1 MLDVKRL
8 IGEVAAQNGIR
19 VEADDPV
26 FALATIN
33 QIMLAEAMREFNEQI
48 RERTVE
54 FETSF
59 GKAERRAGHVLAQ
72 EVKESA
78 AQMRQ
83 ELQKDIHVAGVKA
96 REIVH
101 QVNAANRRSN
111 LMRWTAAGIVA
122 GALLFGGGVWLGT
135 LMH

>member
-48 RERTVE
+48 RERMVE

-83 ELQKDIHVAGVKA
+83 ELQKDIHAAGMKA

-101 QVNAANRRSN
+101 QVNEANRRSN
-111 LMRWTAAGIVA
+111 LMRWTTAGVVA
-122 GALLFGGGVWLGT
+122 GALLFGGGVRLGT

>member
-19 VEADDPV
+19 VEPDDPV

-33 QIMLAEAMREFNEQI
+33 QIMLNDAMREFNEQI
-48 RERTVE
+48 RERMVE
-54 FETSF
+54 FEASF

-78 AQMRQ
+78 TQMRQ
-83 ELQKDIHVAGVKA
+83 ELQKDIHIAGLKA

-101 QVNAANRRSN
+101 QVNEANRRSN
-111 LMRWTAAGIVA
+111 LMRWTTAGVVA

>member
-48 RERTVE
+48 RERMV
-54 FETSF
+54 
-59 GKAERRAGHVLAQ
+59 
-72 EVKESA
+72 
-78 AQMRQ
+78 
-83 ELQKDIHVAGVKA
+83 
-96 REIVH
+96 
-101 QVNAANRRSN
+101 
-111 LMRWTAAGIVA
+111 
-122 GALLFGGGVWLGT
+122 
-135 LMH
+135 